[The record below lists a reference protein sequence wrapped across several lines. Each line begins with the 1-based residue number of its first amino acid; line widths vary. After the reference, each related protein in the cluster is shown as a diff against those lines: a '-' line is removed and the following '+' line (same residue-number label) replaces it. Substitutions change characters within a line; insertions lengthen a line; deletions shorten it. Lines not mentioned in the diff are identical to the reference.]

1 MITWLHEGLYSE
13 TPLQNSKEMLIVDII
28 VYQTINMF
36 YGLNS
41 THTAKL
47 VWPNDTSHSAQ
58 IQQLTLVQKW
68 SSAHNIGLGSG
79 PEHDQL
85 VISMNHLLL
94 VCVVCD
100 FWPPSRVCD
109 PLPSYLP
116 PPLSSMYASAFRI
129 CVFLMDTMSV
139 HVWWYYPSTF

>member
-1 MITWLHEGLYSE
+1 MIARRALLRNTIAKFKRNVDCRYYCL
-13 TPLQNSKEMLIVDII
+13 SKNQHVLWIK
-28 VYQTINMF
+28 F
-36 YGLNS
+36 YPHSKISL
-41 THTAKL
+41 AQ
-47 VWPNDTSHSAQ
+47 WYIHSAQ

-116 PPLSSMYASAFRI
+116 PPLASMYASAFRI